1 MKARAKATCISPIL
15 KWKNPIWEGITSMWD
30 LCGNFP
36 TIMWEFFPHMP
47 KNPHKSHMLI
57 SYRKYVG
64 FFFYKGLTRTRVD
77 SSRILWWLD
86 LTRVGSP
93 KWLDLTRVTD
103 PKWLDLTRVTT
114 KNDLTWL
121 WLEPIMTRVTQRL
134 ESQKQTRVESADSSR
149 TSRLESSLKTRERGA
164 STQDNILSIRIYV

>member
-1 MKARAKATCISPIL
+1 MMNKKCKARAKATCISPIL

-64 FFFYKGLTRTRVD
+64 FFYKGFVQEQPCDWNNLPTEITPC
-77 SSRILWWLD
+77 SH
-86 LTRVGSP
+86 
-93 KWLDLTRVTD
+93 K
-103 PKWLDLTRVTT
+103 
-114 KNDLTWL
+114 
-121 WLEPIMTRVTQRL
+121 
-134 ESQKQTRVESADSSR
+134 
-149 TSRLESSLKTRERGA
+149 LKMMY
-164 STQDNILSIRIYV
+164 SMSIEVLVV